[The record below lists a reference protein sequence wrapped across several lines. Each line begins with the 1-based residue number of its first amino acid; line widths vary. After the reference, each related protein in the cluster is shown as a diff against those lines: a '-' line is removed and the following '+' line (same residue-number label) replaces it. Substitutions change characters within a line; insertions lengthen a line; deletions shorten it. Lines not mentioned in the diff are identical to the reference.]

1 MEIGLGLDLK
11 GGMNVTLQISVADVL
26 KSLSNN
32 NPDPNFNAA
41 IAAAQAAQAGNND
54 FIVSFYNEYKKIDPN
69 VRLSAIFSTFQ
80 LKDKITPRSTND
92 EVISI
97 LREELNS
104 ALDNSYN
111 VLRTRIDRPAENEVA
126 RKNIAGDFACQH
138 GIHRCRIVL
147 IDNTDNRR
155 SSVTLCIIHQ
165 RKQRILFTDTL
176 HSFGFRCLLL

>member
-1 MEIGLGLDLK
+1 MLRAMRLSINIISTLSLRKRCIGGITRISNAVKEIGLGLDLK

-92 EVISI
+92 EVI
-97 LREELNS
+97 LNS
-104 ALDNSYN
+104 S
-111 VLRTRIDRPAENEVA
+111 RRIE
-126 RKNIAGDFACQH
+126 
-138 GIHRCRIVL
+138 
-147 IDNTDNRR
+147 
-155 SSVTLCIIHQ
+155 
-165 RKQRILFTDTL
+165 
-176 HSFGFRCLLL
+176 